1 MQTDPSQT
9 TSNPSPPRRD
19 AAGWA
24 LSAVTLAVL
33 VIGVFVIRGV
43 TERDAEPAASGAA
56 VPTGAQVDPGGVAPV
71 ERPAP
76 AEQPIVVHPIAT
88 EPTQLPPPE
97 RDASN
102 QSMAPPTPQESRMG
116 ALTGDRR

>member
-1 MQTDPSQT
+1 MQTDPNET
-9 TSNPSPPRRD
+9 TSDPSPARRD

-43 TERDAEPAASGAA
+43 TERDAEPAASGTA
-56 VPTGAQVDPGGVAPV
+56 VSTGSQVDSGEVTPV
-71 ERPAP
+71 EPPARI
-76 AEQPIVVHPIAT
+76 EQPIVVHPIAT
-88 EPTQLPPPE
+88 EPTQLPPPD
-97 RDASN
+97 RNADS
-102 QSMAPPTPQESRMG
+102 QSLAPPTPQESRMG